1 MIGPDLGW
9 AFALGLLGAGHCVGM
24 CGPLVLAMPA
34 AGGRL
39 SPQLRYHLGRIT
51 TYTVIGAALGG
62 LGAGLTGLVG
72 GEEALIAVA
81 RVQATLSI
89 LAALFLLAFGLSRLG
104 LVGPLNTGAFS
115 LARLP
120 LFGKLVGRLTADR
133 RPRWVPLGM
142 LMGFLPCGLSFAA
155 FAAALSTGGPLH
167 GGLLTLVFGAG
178 TLPSL
183 LLLGTAAAAWA
194 KRHRQAS
201 ELLSGVLMVGMA
213 VSLGMDAA
221 LALL

>member
-1 MIGPDLGW
+1 VIGPDLGW

-34 AGGRL
+34 AEGRL
-39 SPQLRYHLGRIT
+39 PPQLAYHLGRIT
-51 TYTVIGAALGG
+51 TYAAIGAALGALGVG
-62 LGAGLTGLVG
+62 LAGLAG
-72 GEEALIAVA
+72 GDEALVAVA
-81 RVQATLSI
+81 RMQAGLSI

-104 LVGPLNTGAFS
+104 ITGHLDTGAFS

-120 LFGKLVGRLTADR
+120 LFGKLVRRLSAGG
-133 RPRWVPLGM
+133 RPRWYPLGL

-155 FAAALSTGGPLH
+155 FAAALSTDGPLH
-167 GGLLTLVFGAG
+167 GGLLTLCFGAG

-194 KRHRQAS
+194 RRHRQLS
-201 ELLSGVLMVGMA
+201 ELLSGLLMVGMA
-213 VSLGMDAA
+213 VSLALDAF